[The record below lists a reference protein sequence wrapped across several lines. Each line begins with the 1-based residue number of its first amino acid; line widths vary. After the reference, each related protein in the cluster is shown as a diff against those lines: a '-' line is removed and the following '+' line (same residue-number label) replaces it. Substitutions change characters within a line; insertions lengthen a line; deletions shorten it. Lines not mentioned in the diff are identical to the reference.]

1 MGFRVGLR
9 VWARV
14 RVRARCLRLRGPRV
28 VLLEARGAA
37 EILVGLLALRVYAR
51 ARGVPDALDARRT
64 RGLRHLH
71 GGRVG
76 GCRVRVRVSVSV
88 SVSVRVRVRVRPRRR
103 GLGLGLRLARAA
115 MAGLGARTL
124 KEIMVELK
132 GQG

>member
-1 MGFRVGLR
+1 MGLR

-28 VLLEARGAA
+28 ILLEARGAA
-37 EILVGLLALRVYAR
+37 EVLVGLLALRVYAR

-88 SVSVRVRVRVRPRRR
+88 SVRVRVRVRVSVRVRVRVRVSYH
-103 GLGLGLRLARAA
+103 LG
-115 MAGLGARTL
+115 AGLVLGTVDVKALVARL
-124 KEIMVELK
+124 S
-132 GQG
+132 

>member
-1 MGFRVGLR
+1 M
-9 VWARV
+9 WARV

-37 EILVGLLALRVYAR
+37 KVLVGLLALRVYAR

-88 SVSVRVRVRVRPRRR
+88 SVRVRVRVRPRRR

-115 MAGLGARTL
+115 RAGLGARTL